1 MRGPGGDAPPGAP
14 ETFPA
19 ELTDALV
26 GIQRLIRRRLRGGLT
41 GPRLRGAEV
50 ELLRLVHSR
59 PGIGVSEAAKELHLA
74 GNSVSTLVN
83 QLVRDAYLVRET
95 DPADRRAARLRLTG
109 AAEKR
114 LEDWHRR
121 RAELVGGRLAR
132 LDAADRDALRAAL
145 PALGR
150 LAELLREAGETD
162 AADRASGDRVSGDRA
177 VARVSAPTG
186 AAAEGIR
193 TEGTPS

>member
-1 MRGPGGDAPPGAP
+1 MGGPGGDAPPGP
-14 ETFPA
+14 PGTFPA

-50 ELLRLVHSR
+50 ELLRLVESR

-74 GNSVSTLVN
+74 SNSVSTLVN
-83 QLVRDAYLVRET
+83 QLVRDEYLVRET

-132 LDAADRDALRAAL
+132 LDGADRDALRAAL
-145 PALGR
+145 PALRR
-150 LAELLREAGETD
+150 LADLLHEDPEADED
-162 AADRASGDRVSGDRA
+162 P
-177 VARVSAPTG
+177 VAPVSAPAG
-186 AAAEGIR
+186 AAAAPAGFW

>member
-1 MRGPGGDAPPGAP
+1 MEDEAIRGPGVDAPPGVP

-26 GIQRLIRRRLRGGLT
+26 GIQRLIRRRLRGGLA

-50 ELLRLVHSR
+50 ELLRLVGTR
-59 PGIGVSEAAKELHLA
+59 PGIGVSEAAKELNLA

-132 LDAADRDALRAAL
+132 LDGADRDALRAAL
-145 PALGR
+145 PALRR
-150 LAELLREAGETD
+150 LAGLLREDDEAGEDLT
-162 AADRASGDRVSGDRA
+162 AASVG
-177 VARVSAPTG
+177 APAGAG
-186 AAAEGIR
+186 AAPEGPW

>member
-1 MRGPGGDAPPGAP
+1 MEDEAIRGPGGDAPPGAP

-50 ELLRLVHSR
+50 ELLRLVESR
-59 PGIGVSEAAKELHLA
+59 PGVGVSEAAKELHLA
-74 GNSVSTLVN
+74 SNSVSTLVN
-83 QLVRDAYLVRET
+83 QLVRDEYLVRET

-132 LDAADRDALRAAL
+132 LDGADHDALRAAL
-145 PALGR
+145 PALRR
-150 LAELLREAGETD
+150 LADLLHEDSEADED
-162 AADRASGDRVSGDRA
+162 PA
-177 VARVSAPTG
+177 VPVSAPAGVG
-186 AAAEGIR
+186 AAPEGPW